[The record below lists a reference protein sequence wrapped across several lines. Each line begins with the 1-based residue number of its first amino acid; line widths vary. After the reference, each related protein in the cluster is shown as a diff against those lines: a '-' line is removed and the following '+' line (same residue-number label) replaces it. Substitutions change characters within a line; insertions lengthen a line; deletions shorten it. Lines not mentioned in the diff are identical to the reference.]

1 MCSERRVLL
10 SRGGVG
16 GRADGISVPFG
27 ADNLVLA
34 KKGEEEG
41 MTQDRKQERVI
52 DMKLRHKDSSVRD
65 LPPIV
70 AIGV

>member
-16 GRADGISVPFG
+16 GGADGISVPFG

-34 KKGEEEG
+34 KKGEEG

-70 AIGV
+70 VIGV